1 MSQFAE
7 TTEPAGPRW
16 RNGAIRVFL
25 VDEHELF
32 RAGIRAAL
40 GESDTLD
47 FAGEAATGAEAE
59 DALSFLTP
67 AADVVLLDLQ
77 VSDGRGVDAL
87 RRIASGIEPPPGV
100 LVVSAAEEDDLVVA
114 ALRAGAR
121 GYMLKSSSQQELRRA
136 VHIVAG
142 GGAVFSPEIA
152 ARLGVYFS
160 AVHELPSRA
169 AFPELTNR
177 QREILD
183 LIARGYDNRRIARE
197 LVLAE
202 KTVRN
207 HISQLFTKL
216 QVADRTAAAVR
227 AKDAGL
233 GL

>member
-1 MSQFAE
+1 M
-7 TTEPAGPRW
+7 
-16 RNGAIRVFL
+16 
-25 VDEHELF
+25 DEHELF

-77 VSDGRGVDAL
+77 ASDGRGVDAL
-87 RRIASGIEPPPGV
+87 RRIASGTEPSPGV

-136 VHIVAG
+136 VHIVAS

-227 AKDAGL
+227 ARDAGL

>member
-1 MSQFAE
+1 M
-7 TTEPAGPRW
+7 
-16 RNGAIRVFL
+16 
-25 VDEHELF
+25 DEHELF
-32 RAGIRAAL
+32 RAGLRAAL
-40 GESDTLD
+40 DESDTLD

-67 AADVVLLDLQ
+67 AADVVLLDLER
-77 VSDGRGVDAL
+77 SDDRGVDAL
-87 RRIASGIEPPPGV
+87 RGIASGTEPPPGV
-100 LVVSAAEEDDLVVA
+100 LVVSAAEDDDLVVA

-121 GYMLKSSSQQELRRA
+121 GYMLKSSSQRELRWA

-152 ARLGVYFS
+152 ARLGAYFS